1 MTFKTTTLLVKVT
14 SNGRLPRVK
23 TYKIN
28 LADTVYCSCKATTVE
43 PMIHASLPK
52 VILNPCGNLT
62 PDAPFPEVILNP
74 CGNLTL
80 GQRDHLEHPMAKV
93 ILDPALNVSP
103 YCTFFDLEEKSIFQ
117 SHKTVLCHY
126 KIFQSLPDF
135 PTRTFIPEKPTTRRD
150 TLNQR
155 QLEEHQETSSEDK
168 SSSSSQSSPEHQ
180 SSANLDSASCS
191 I

>member
-62 PDAPFPEVILNP
+62 LDAPFPEVILNP

-80 GQRDHLEHPMAKV
+80 GQRDHLEHPMAEV

-103 YCTFFDLEEKSIFQ
+103 YCTFFDLEKKSIYQ
-117 SHKTVLCHY
+117 SHKTVLYHY
-126 KIFQSLPDF
+126 KIFKSLPNF
-135 PTRTFIPEKPTTRRD
+135 PTRTFIPEQPTTRED
-150 TLNQR
+150 TMNQK
-155 QLEEHQETSSEDK
+155 QMKDHQETSSEDN
-168 SSSSSQSSPEHQ
+168 SSGS
-180 SSANLDSASCS
+180 N
-191 I
+191 